1 MEYSVECWQVEEKID
16 VVFIPSVL
24 PQEAKNCFFS
34 PYTKAMAPVRQT
46 LHPSSGNPFVSLPFQ
61 VQV

>member
-1 MEYSVECWQVEEKID
+1 MEEKID

-24 PQEAKNCFFS
+24 PQEAENCLFS

-46 LHPSSGNPFVSLPFQ
+46 LHPSSGNPFLSLPFQ
-61 VQV
+61 AQV